1 MPRVTG
7 TMRRRVFSKK
17 SRAPSRKRKFSKYSK
32 SPSYGMPALKRIKRI
47 ERMIETKEY
56 CRRSGLN
63 VGMPHNN
70 TLLVLD
76 RDSGAA
82 LNPFASQ
89 RGVDD
94 VMGIGGNHIGDMI
107 YVKGVM
113 LRGFFENALGR
124 ARVYYRVMVVKC
136 AKGDV
141 PTRTNLFKGD
151 SDNKMIDQINTERY
165 SIVAQKTFTISTSNV
180 APLTVGA
187 TGVPSSGTTAG
198 IATKTFKMWIPGSKF
213 GRGGNLQYE
222 NGSADQ
228 IKFHDFR
235 LVILCY
241 DWYGTP
247 QDINDVGKIN
257 DLYFKVYFKDA

>member
-1 MPRVTG
+1 MPKRARSSKSTR
-7 TMRRRVFSKK
+7 TNKRARSKPMRSNK
-17 SRAPSRKRKFSKYSK
+17 RKRSSTFSS
-32 SPSYGMPALKRIKRI
+32 ANKRIKRI

-56 CRRSGLN
+56 CRRSGVN
-63 VGMPHNN
+63 IGIPHNN
-70 TLLVLD
+70 ILLVLD

-107 YVKGVM
+107 SVKGVM

-124 ARVYYRVMVVKC
+124 ARVYYRVMIIKC

-141 PTRTNLFKGD
+141 PTRTTLFKGD
-151 SDNKMIDQINTERY
+151 ADNKMIDQLNTERY
-165 SIVAQKTFTISTSNV
+165 SVVAQKIFNISASNA
-180 APLTVGA
+180 APASVIPSAVGIPTA
-187 TGVPSSGTTAG
+187 STPAG
-198 IATKTFKMWIPGSKF
+198 IATRTFKMWLPGAKF

-228 IKFHDFR
+228 IKFYDFR